1 MEEMD
6 KISAAILDKVKEEAR
21 QIIEEAEEKGKAEI
35 EAAKKNREI
44 RFANERRRLIAEA
57 EAEAARISA
66 QASIGERQE
75 LLSAKSQVIS
85 DIIAEVKK
93 EISSVS
99 SEVNMADLIKE
110 SINGLGVNEVKIYLS
125 QKDVAMVKGI
135 LNKNKE
141 LGSKIKAV
149 ETIDCNGGAAIE
161 SIDGSLR
168 IDNTYDTRLD
178 MILPKVMPKIS
189 KELFPDS

>member
-35 EAAKKNREI
+35 ETAKKNREI
-44 RFANERRRLIAEA
+44 RFANERRRLIAGA

-75 LLSAKSQVIS
+75 LLSAKSNVLSNVI
-85 DIIAEVKK
+85 AKVKK
-93 EISSVS
+93 ELSFVS
-99 SEVNMADLIKE
+99 NEANMINLIKE
-110 SINGLGVNEVKIYLS
+110 SISGLGVSEVKIYLS
-125 QKDVAMVKGI
+125 KKDVAMVKGI

-141 LGSKIKAV
+141 LGSKVKAV
-149 ETIDCNGGAAIE
+149 ETINCNGGVVIE

-168 IDNTYDTRLD
+168 IDNTFDTRLD
-178 MILPKVMPKIS
+178 MILPRVIPEIS
-189 KELFPDS
+189 KELFPN

>member
-6 KISAAILDKVKEEAR
+6 KISVAILDKVKEEAR

-35 EAAKKNREI
+35 ETAKKNREI

-75 LLSAKSQVIS
+75 LLSAKSNVLSNVI
-85 DIIAEVKK
+85 AKVKK
-93 EISSVS
+93 ELSFVS
-99 SEVNMADLIKE
+99 NEANMINLIKE
-110 SINGLGVNEVKIYLS
+110 SISGLGVSEVKIYLS
-125 QKDVAMVKGI
+125 KKDVAMVKDI

-149 ETIDCNGGAAIE
+149 ETIDCSGGAVIE

-168 IDNTYDTRLD
+168 IDNTFDTRLD
-178 MILPKVMPKIS
+178 MILPRVMPEIS
-189 KELFPDS
+189 KELFPN

>member
-35 EAAKKNREI
+35 ETAKKNREI
-44 RFANERRRLIAEA
+44 RFANERRRLIAGA

-75 LLSAKSQVIS
+75 LLSAKSNVLSNVI
-85 DIIAEVKK
+85 AKVKK
-93 EISSVS
+93 ELSFVS
-99 SEVNMADLIKE
+99 NEANMINLIKE
-110 SINGLGVNEVKIYLS
+110 SISGLGVSEVKIYLS
-125 QKDVAMVKGI
+125 KKDVAMVKGI

-141 LGSKIKAV
+141 LGSKVKAV
-149 ETIDCNGGAAIE
+149 ETINCNGGVVIE

-168 IDNTYDTRLD
+168 IDNTFDTRLD
-178 MILPKVMPKIS
+178 MILPRVIPEIS
-189 KELFPDS
+189 KELIPN